1 MTPPM
6 HKENRYTLQAYFEI
20 PNLIYIQISYLVRK
34 SEQFT
39 NAQNKVD
46 SLLRETLKRRRL
58 LPRLDI
64 DPILRPLIVYNE
76 NNIYSFH
83 RGIIVQGTRTERLL
97 KLTYKSETNLSGLN
111 TSLNEMLNFFVK
123 PAIVALSHFGYSKNT
138 RR

>member
-1 MTPPM
+1 M
-6 HKENRYTLQAYFEI
+6 HKENRYTLQACFEI

-46 SLLRETLKRRRL
+46 SLLRETLKRKRL

-97 KLTYKSETNLSGLN
+97 KLTCKSETNLSGLH
-111 TSLNEMLNFFVK
+111 TSLNKMLNFFVK
-123 PAIVALSHFGYSKNT
+123 PAIVALSHFGYSKNS